1 MSQDTNFGS
10 WAVAESPL
18 TIEYSLVVI
27 EEIRHVVTE
36 GFQRLSRGGLEVG
49 GILYGTQE
57 GSAVRIQAMREIA
70 CEHARGPSFLLSDN
84 DRAALTE
91 QLARHQEDHR
101 LEGMVAVGWFLSHT
115 RGEITLTES
124 DLETFNAF
132 FPAPWQIT
140 LVIRPGRTGFM
151 RAGFF
156 VRESDGAVKSERS
169 YLDFS
174 FPDRPAAP
182 DRPPRDRGAPGDR
195 RNAAYHDA
203 PPDTMPSAPHDV
215 PLFGQPSASMPQYLP
230 YPETRRRWPWGLIA
244 IVLAVAVLAILGLRL
259 FAPRLAPEPISLS
272 VAERDG
278 QLQIQWNH
286 SSRSISGAARGTL
299 EITDGQDSRSLPL
312 TQLDLSRGSFNYLR
326 KSGDVEIRMTVED
339 SAGEKM
345 QEASRFLGSPPV
357 AADPNEMDAIR
368 LERDSLQDEIATLR
382 AQNKQQADRIQQ
394 LERTLVIL
402 QSRLGISQSK
412 R

>member
-10 WAVAESPL
+10 WAVAESRL
-18 TIEYSLVVI
+18 SIEYSLVVI
-27 EEIRHVVTE
+27 EEIRHAVTE

-49 GILYGTQE
+49 GVLYGTQE
-57 GSAVRIQAMREIA
+57 GSAVRIQAMREIV
-70 CEHARGPSFLLSDN
+70 CEHARGPSFLLSEN

-91 QLARHQEDHR
+91 QLARAQEDPR
-101 LEGMVAVGWFLSHT
+101 LEGMVALGWFLSHT
-115 RGEITLTES
+115 RGEIALTES

-182 DRPPRDRGAPGDR
+182 DRPPRDRGAPGER
-195 RNAAYHDA
+195 RNAPYHEA
-203 PPDTMPSAPHDV
+203 PPDATPSAPHDV
-215 PLFGQPSASMPQYLP
+215 PLFGQPPGSIPQYLP
-230 YPETRRRWPWGLIA
+230 YPEARRKWPWGVIGV
-244 IVLAVAVLAILGLRL
+244 ILAVAVVAIVGMRL
-259 FAPRLAPEPISLS
+259 FAPRLSPEPISLS

-286 SSRSISGAARGTL
+286 SSRSITGAARGTL
-299 EITDGQDSRSLPL
+299 EITDGQDSRALPL
-312 TQLDLSRGSFNYLR
+312 TRLDLSRGSFNYLR
-326 KSGDVEIRMTVED
+326 KSADVEIRMTVED
-339 SAGEKM
+339 SAGEKT
-345 QEASRFLGSPPV
+345 QEASRFLGSAPV
-357 AADPNEMDAIR
+357 AGDPNELDAIR
-368 LERDSLQDEIATLR
+368 LERDSLQDQLAALR
-382 AQNKQQADRIQQ
+382 AQNQKQADRIQQ

-402 QSRLGISQSK
+402 QTRLGISE

>member
-1 MSQDTNFGS
+1 MSQESNFGS
-10 WAVAESPL
+10 WAVAESRL
-18 TIEYSLVVI
+18 SIEYSLVVI
-27 EEIRHVVTE
+27 EEIRHAVTE

-49 GILYGTQE
+49 GVLYGTHE
-57 GSAVRIQAMREIA
+57 GSAVRIQAMREIV
-70 CEHARGPSFLLSDN
+70 CEHARGPSFLLSDK

-91 QLARHQEDHR
+91 QLARGQEDPR
-101 LEGMVAVGWFLSHT
+101 LEGMVALGWFLSHT
-115 RGEITLTES
+115 RGEIALTES
-124 DLETFNAF
+124 DLETFNTF

-182 DRPPRDRGAPGDR
+182 DRPPRDRSAPADR
-195 RNAAYHDA
+195 RNASVYESAPDA
-203 PPDTMPSAPHDV
+203 MPGPHDV
-215 PLFGQPSASMPQYLP
+215 PLFGQPPASIPQYLP
-230 YPETRRRWPWGLIA
+230 YPEARRKWPWGVIALI
-244 IVLAVAVLAILGLRL
+244 LAVAVVAILGMRL
-259 FAPRLAPEPISLS
+259 FAPRVAPEPISLS

-286 SSRSISGAARGTL
+286 SSRTITGAARGTL
-299 EITDGQDSRSLPL
+299 EITDGQDSRALPL
-312 TQLDLSRGSFNYLR
+312 TRLDLSRGSFNYLR
-326 KSGDVEIRMTVED
+326 KSADVEVRMTVED
-339 SAGEKM
+339 SAGEKT

-357 AADPNEMDAIR
+357 AGDPNELDAIR
-368 LERDSLQDEIATLR
+368 LERDSLQDQLAQLR
-382 AQNKQQADRIQQ
+382 AQNQRQAERIQQ

-402 QSRLGISQSK
+402 QTRLGISQ